1 MPVSIGDQLPDIT
14 LPANDGQQISLK
26 EQAGKKLVLYFYPKD
41 NTSGCSVQGQN
52 FRDAKADFD
61 AANTRILGVSRNTV
75 RQHENFIKKFDFNFD
90 LLADTEEE
98 LCTLFDVLKEK
109 SMYGRKYIGIVRST
123 YLFDSNGTLVR
134 EWRGVKIPGHVDE
147 VLEAARETD

>member
-1 MPVSIGDQLPDIT
+1 MPLSIGDSLPDIT
-14 LPANDGQQISLK
+14 LPANDGQQISLT
-26 EQAGKKLVLYFYPKD
+26 EQTGKKLVLYFYPKD

-61 AANTRILGVSRNTV
+61 ATNARILGVSRNTV
-75 RQHENFIKKFDFNFD
+75 RQHENFIKKFEFNFD

-98 LCTLFDVLKEK
+98 LCQLFDVLKEK
-109 SMYGRKYIGIVRST
+109 SMYGRKYIGIDRST
-123 YLFDSNGTLVR
+123 YLFDSSGKLVR

-147 VLEAARETD
+147 VLQAAREID